1 MASQFGAL
9 LRQLRLRAGMT
20 QEGLAE
26 RSELGVRTIRGLETG
41 ERGDPRVGTVRRLAE
56 ALALDGTERGEL
68 FAAAGHVAG
77 EREPGPKPAPP
88 PVSPPVSAVDAR
100 LAEAAGQL
108 AHAVRARWQREEEQR
123 QIHDPFPLPVRWR
136 TVDGDL
142 IDSWANIRRAGAGG
156 RAAPLDLSGQL
167 GDIVDVYRRVESGR
181 LVVLGRAGSG
191 KTILTLRFVL
201 ELVKDRAPDDPVPV
215 IFGLSSWQP
224 TTTPLR
230 DWLTE
235 QLLRDHPGLSAP
247 GPDGSTLAAALVAT
261 DRILP
266 VLDGFDEIA
275 GGLHRAALEAL
286 NGTTLPLLLTSRP
299 EEYAAAVAGT
309 DVLTAA
315 AGVRMTDLT
324 LTDLADYLPRTTRKR
339 NGAAWAPV
347 LAELRDHPHS
357 TASTNLTRVLTTPL
371 MVGLARTVYSD
382 TPDHDPAV
390 LLDTTRFPT
399 AESVEEHLLGN
410 FVPTVYRNQADDHRF
425 DPERVEHWLGHLAH
439 HLTRLGTH
447 DIAWWQFGA
456 SLSRIVR
463 VLVVSVLVAVGVA
476 VTDIVVETAITRAV
490 NGPQVVFGVLLGVT
504 AGLVFGL
511 AYGLAARRLPVVLQP
526 SRVRVRFRRGVY
538 RRGHFTARFRIGAL
552 GGAILGFVLGL
563 MRESVRAL
571 LAGQGRGIVVGIAD
585 ALIFAVVFALAA
597 GLVFGLMALGETPLD
612 ITSVG
617 SPAELLRV
625 NRRTVVVQVLVFG
638 PSFAVAVAATS
649 WLAVT
654 LLNTLP
660 PGYLFGLTFEWNPLF
675 GLSFGLTG
683 GIGGAFGFALALTA
697 WGQWVLF
704 ARVWLPLTGRLP
716 VAVHAFLDDAYR
728 RGVLRRAGAVYQF
741 RHARLQDHLANR
753 FAAGR

>member
-41 ERGDPRVGTVRRLAE
+41 ERADPRVGTVRRLAD
-56 ALALDGTERGEL
+56 ALELDGTERGEL
-68 FAAAGHVAG
+68 FAAAGHG
-77 EREPGPKPAPP
+77 EQAPEPRPEPAP
-88 PVSPPVSAVDAR
+88 VSTVDVR

-201 ELVKDRAPDDPVPV
+201 ALLKDRVATDPVPV
-215 IFGLSSWQP
+215 IVSLGSWQP

-247 GPDGSTLAAALVAT
+247 GPDGSTLAASLVAT

-315 AGVRMTDLT
+315 AGIRLTDLT
-324 LTDLADYLPRTTRKR
+324 VTDLADYLPRTTRKR
-339 NGAAWAPV
+339 DGAAWAPV

-357 TASTNLTRVLTTPL
+357 TASTNLVQVLTTPL
-371 MVGLARTVYSD
+371 MVGLARTIYSD

-399 AESVEEHLLGN
+399 PESVEEHLLGN
-410 FVPTVYRNQADDHRF
+410 FVPTVYRHQADDHRF
-425 DPERVEHWLGHLAH
+425 DPERVERWFGHLAS

-447 DIAWWQFGA
+447 DLAWWHFGV
-456 SLSRIVR
+456 SLSRPVR
-463 VLVVSVLVAVGVA
+463 VLVVSLLVALGVA
-476 VTDIVVETAITRAV
+476 VADIVVEAAILREIT
-490 NGPQVVFGVLLGVT
+490 GPQVVFGVLLGVV
-504 AGLVFGL
+504 AGLTFGL
-511 AYGLAARRLPVVLQP
+511 AYGLASRYLPVVLRP
-526 SRVRVRFRRGVY
+526 SRVRLRFPRGGGY
-538 RRGHFTARFRIGAL
+538 RHFGARFRIGAL
-552 GGAILGFVLGL
+552 GGAILGFLLGL

-571 LAGQGRGIVVGIAD
+571 LMGTGRGIVVGVAD
-585 ALIFAVVFALAA
+585 ALVFAVVFALAA

-612 ITSVG
+612 ITSAG
-617 SPAELLRV
+617 SPAELLRL
-625 NRRTVVVQVLVFG
+625 NRTTVVVQVLLFG
-638 PSFAVAVAATS
+638 PGFAVAVTVTS

-654 LLNTLP
+654 LLNLLP

-675 GLSFGLTG
+675 GLAFGLVG
-683 GIGGAFGFALALTA
+683 GVGGAVGFALALTA
-697 WGQWVLF
+697 WGQWVVF

-716 VAVHAFLDDAYR
+716 FAVHAFLDDAYR

-753 FAAGR
+753 CTAGR

>member
-26 RSELGVRTIRGLETG
+26 RSDLGVRTIRGLETG
-41 ERGDPRVGTVRRLAE
+41 ERADPRVGTVRRLAE
-56 ALALDGTERGEL
+56 ALDLDATERGEL
-68 FAAAGHVAG
+68 FAAAGHG
-77 EREPGPKPAPP
+77 ERAPEPKP
-88 PVSPPVSAVDAR
+88 VSTVDIR

-142 IDSWANIRRAGAGG
+142 IDSWANIRRARAGG

-167 GDIVDVYRRVESGR
+167 GDIVDVYRKVESGR

-201 ELVKDRAPDDPVPV
+201 ALLKDRAAADPVPV
-215 IFGLSSWQP
+215 IFSLGSWQP

-315 AGVRMTDLT
+315 AGVRLTDLT
-324 LTDLADYLPRTTRKR
+324 VTDLVDYLPRTTRKHD
-339 NGAAWAPV
+339 GTAWAPV

-357 TASTNLTRVLTTPL
+357 TASTNLTQVLTTPL
-371 MVGLARTVYSD
+371 MVGLARTIYSD

-390 LLDTTRFPT
+390 LLDTTTFPT
-399 AESVEEHLLGN
+399 PESVEEHLLGN
-410 FVPTVYRNQADDHRF
+410 FVPTVYRHQPDDRRF
-425 DPERVEHWLGHLAH
+425 DPERVEHWFGHLAH

-447 DIAWWQFGA
+447 DLAWWHFGV
-456 SLSRIVR
+456 SLHRPVR
-463 VLVVSVLVAVGVA
+463 VLVVSLLVALGVA
-476 VTDIVVETAITRAV
+476 AADIVVEAAILHGIT
-490 NGPQVVFGVLLGVT
+490 GPQVVFGVLLGVV
-504 AGLVFGL
+504 AGLAFGL
-511 AYGLAARRLPVVLQP
+511 AHGLASRYLPVVLRP
-526 SRVRVRFRRGVY
+526 SRVRLGFRRGGH
-538 RRGHFTARFRIGAL
+538 RRGHFGARFRIGAV
-552 GGAILGFVLGL
+552 GGAILGFLLGL

-571 LAGQGRGIVVGIAD
+571 LMGTGRGVVVGVAD
-585 ALIFAVVFALAA
+585 ALVFAVVFAVAA

-612 ITSVG
+612 ITSAG

-625 NRRTVVVQVLVFG
+625 NRTTVVVQVLLFG
-638 PSFAVAVAATS
+638 PGFAVAVTATS

-675 GLSFGLTG
+675 GLAFGLVG
-683 GIGGAFGFALALTA
+683 GIGGAVGFALALTA
-697 WGQWVLF
+697 WGQWVVF

-716 VAVHAFLDDAYR
+716 FAVHAFLDDAYR

-753 FAAGR
+753 YTTGR